1 MISFKD
7 LTQDLPVLMEGTTNA
22 STVFELA
29 LVAFITHGNKKYSA
43 FIKDI
48 NKDKGYTDWLAAAS
62 KDKKWNVDP
71 KDHYAF
77 AQKLRSIT
85 GGTTASSAG
94 QTKPSTSAFW
104 AEVTKKGKDT
114 SKADITIGSHQ
125 VSVKGPQARL
135 MSGVKEESLA
145 TLYAAFASIGIQD
158 LGQNLAE
165 IIDSFVS
172 RVETEGATMDT
183 RTIRKLD
190 PKELSAKN
198 KQAFKE
204 LRQQS
209 DVKVLAEAAFTKAFA
224 NEEFAKEFAWEAMS
238 GQKKFNN
245 GLGTA
250 DSMLVWPYNLSN
262 IVWKT
267 KLNSKHAYVSK
278 VSSQMKFSSDVK
290 SNSRKVKGIGKTGY
304 TISQTID
311 LAFKTADSEFEQS
324 KQVSEN
330 KKRIY
335 EMQLTEG
342 VIDEGRFLDKIKSI
356 WNTLKTAIID
366 AWNKLITVLN
376 GLKDM
381 LSAAINAGTAA
392 LLNEFD
398 LEVVPKFKN
407 EIKF

>member
-1 MISFKD
+1 MISFED
-7 LTQDLPVLMEGTTNA
+7 LTQDLPVLTEGTTNA

-29 LVAFITHGNKKYSA
+29 LIAFITYGGKKYPD
-43 FIKDI
+43 FIKSI

-62 KDKKWNVDP
+62 KDKKWNLDP
-71 KDHYAF
+71 KDHYTF
-77 AQKLRSIT
+77 ALKLRAIT
-85 GGTTASSAG
+85 GGKTASSAG
-94 QTKPSTSAFW
+94 QSKPSTSAFW

-114 SKADITIGSHQ
+114 SKADINIDKHR

-145 TLYAAFASIGIQD
+145 TLYAAFASIGVQDVGQD
-158 LGQNLAE
+158 LAK
-165 IIDSFVS
+165 IIDGFVS
-172 RVETEGATMDT
+172 RVETEGAAMNT
-183 RTIRKLD
+183 RNIRKID

-204 LRQQS
+204 LQQQS
-209 DVKVLAEAAFTKAFA
+209 NVKILAEAAFRKAFA
-224 NEEFAKEFAWEAMS
+224 NKDFAQEFAWEAMS

-245 GLGTA
+245 GLGTS

-262 IVWKT
+262 IVWHT
-267 KLNSKHAYVSK
+267 KLSSKHSYVSK
-278 VSSQMKFSSDVK
+278 VASQMKFSADVK

-304 TISQTID
+304 TISQTVD

-324 KQVSEN
+324 KQVFEN

-335 EMQLTEG
+335 ETQLTEG
-342 VIDEGRFLDKIKSI
+342 IIDEARLLDKIKDI
-356 WNTLKTAIID
+356 LNKLKTTIIGV
-366 AWNKLITVLN
+366 WTKLITLLK
-376 GLKDM
+376 GLKDT
-381 LSAAINAGTAA
+381 LAIAINAGTAA

-398 LEVVPKFKN
+398 LEVVPKFNN